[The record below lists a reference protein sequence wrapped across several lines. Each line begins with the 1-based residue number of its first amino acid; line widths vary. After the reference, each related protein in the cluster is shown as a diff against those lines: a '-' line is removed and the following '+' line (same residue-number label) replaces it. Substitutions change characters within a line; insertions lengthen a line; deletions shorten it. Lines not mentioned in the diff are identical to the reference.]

1 MTSVRHAFL
10 AEGVSDLGL
19 TGDDLSHL
27 HNLTNQL
34 ARVGQDDDLDLRDGR
49 VHSHQSGHDKGAGLA
64 AAILGLEH
72 VVQIRVLRDVV
83 N

>member
-19 TGDDLSHL
+19 TSDDLSHL
-27 HNLTNQL
+27 KNLTNQL
-34 ARVGQDDDLDLRDGR
+34 ARVGQNDDLDLRDGR

-64 AAILGLEH
+64 ATILSLEH
-72 VVQIRVLRDVV
+72 VVQLRVLRDVV
-83 N
+83 D